1 MSQRDP
7 NRYTQDEVDLPVEIV
22 GSWAEDKL
30 KLLSAYVF
38 ISGGARQKFLQTG
51 AAFIDPF
58 CGPGRSQ
65 IRGKS
70 TFIDGSPVVAFKRAI
85 ESAGNFTSINISD
98 NDPELLAAA
107 TTRLSQ
113 IGAPVSAF
121 QGPANEAISKIVN
134 ELNPNGLHL
143 AFLDP
148 YNLASLSFSLF
159 EALSKLKRIDVI
171 AHVSIAD
178 LQRNADRYTG
188 QDYEQFDV
196 FAPGW
201 RSQVNTDVS
210 KKAFRAAILTYWT
223 KKILELGLP
232 QSKQFE
238 LISGDQGQRL
248 YWLIL
253 LSRHELAH
261 NFWQKISSEAKSPK
275 FNF

>member
-7 NRYTQDEVDLPVEIV
+7 NRYTQDEDGFPVEIV

-30 KLLSAYVF
+30 KLLSDYVF
-38 ISGGARQKFLQTG
+38 ASGGARKQYLGTG

-65 IRGKS
+65 FRGKS
-70 TFIDGSPVVAFKRAI
+70 TFIDGSPTVAYKRALQSPGI
-85 ESAGNFTSINISD
+85 FTSINISD
-98 NDPELLAAA
+98 DDPELLAAA
-107 TTRLSQ
+107 NVRLSKMN
-113 IGAPVSAF
+113 APVRGF
-121 QGPANEAISKIVN
+121 DGPANQAIPKIVQS
-134 ELNPNGLHL
+134 LNPNGLHL

-148 YNLASLSFSLF
+148 YNLANLSFSLF
-159 EALSKLKRIDVI
+159 EELSKLKRIDVI

-178 LQRNADRYTG
+178 LQRNADRYAG
-188 QDYEQFDV
+188 KDYEQFDV

-201 RSQVNTDVS
+201 RNHVKTDVS
-210 KKAFRAAILTYWT
+210 KRAFRAAILSYWS

-232 QSKQFE
+232 QARQVES
-238 LISGDQGQRL
+238 IYTDQGKRL

-261 NFWQKISSEAKSPK
+261 NLWKKISSEAKSPK
-275 FNF
+275 FDF